1 MSGGIARVLERRAR
15 RRRRSDPWLYVAQW
29 ACLVGAFVAGWW
41 VGR

>member
-1 MSGGIARVLERRAR
+1 MNGGIARVLERRTRQR
-15 RRRRSDPWLYVAQW
+15 RPDPWLWVAQW